1 MWKHCQTCTQKQI
14 FSFEYSGYR
23 DLLTFK
29 EYLFTFYKRDSA
41 SFKLLYCLDQISLIS
56 YIKTII
62 WMTNFRKQVKNIKI
76 TLAY

>member
-1 MWKHCQTCTQKQI
+1 MQI
-14 FSFEYSGYR
+14 FSSEYSGYR

-56 YIKTII
+56 LL
-62 WMTNFRKQVKNIKI
+62 KQ
-76 TLAY
+76 LFE